1 MERGWKRHQRLWLF
15 SGVLV
20 FGVGLTVL
28 PAAADGVD
36 TAPPA
41 TTADTVSTPIS
52 HATNSDVTT
61 DQSVTVADSVTHHV
75 STTGAAVAPT
85 NAAANNVTSRP
96 TATVTG
102 SDSTTVPVNKSP
114 TTSTAPLAQQSHV
127 AAPVAKPVMATQR
140 PAYIHVDQ
148 DNFTQ
153 YFDLN
158 GSATYDKL
166 TGIVT
171 VTPDKNDQVGN
182 FALKPKID
190 ASTNFTLL
198 GQVNLGNRTSATG
211 GADGIGFAFHNGNS
225 TDIGNAGG
233 NLGIGGL
240 IDALGFKLDTWHN
253 GAHMPE
259 ALRSGAQVSTT
270 DANGYGWANDPDP
283 AQFGGFVTTTDQQ
296 IKAIDGHAYDRWW
309 AQTDFNSVQ
318 ALQSN
323 DLNGQFHNFK
333 VSYDGQSRELQV
345 TYEETNG
352 HVLTWTKL
360 TPVDRQAFAMVVSAS
375 TGGAKN
381 LQQFKLES
389 FDFQQAATMNV
400 RYVDLNGRQLAQ
412 ATVNYPDGAVV
423 NGTYATSQLDI
434 SGYHFV
440 NMGDNP
446 TTGISSPANG
456 YLNRVGDNGTVIY
469 VYDQNPVDYAT
480 TTRVVHEMIHYLN
493 EQQQVIALSY
503 QAQPITFLQVKDPTN
518 GSISTYYSLGN
529 NGVPLLNAA
538 GQPLVTSTV
547 RWIPGEASTFSPV
560 TNPNV
565 QGYQAVST
573 DALNSNLSEIAAQM
587 VTTTSKDLDLTVYYQ
602 SVIAPTM
609 IPDKPSEPAK
619 PDLPQVPIVPSEP
632 GKPAEPVI
640 PQRPII
646 PSTPVKPTPLV
657 VPTTPA
663 MPTKPVVPS
672 RPSRPDQMAV
682 STKHPTRGQQPK
694 RVIVS
699 TIRSRSQRPVTTL
712 TDKQVTLPQTNENVA
727 TVNWWAWIL
736 VIGGWLGS
744 LIWWR
749 RSRP

>member
-1 MERGWKRHQRLWLF
+1 M
-15 SGVLV
+15 
-20 FGVGLTVL
+20 
-28 PAAADGVD
+28 
-36 TAPPA
+36 
-41 TTADTVSTPIS
+41 
-52 HATNSDVTT
+52 
-61 DQSVTVADSVTHHV
+61 
-75 STTGAAVAPT
+75 
-85 NAAANNVTSRP
+85 
-96 TATVTG
+96 
-102 SDSTTVPVNKSP
+102 
-114 TTSTAPLAQQSHV
+114 
-127 AAPVAKPVMATQR
+127 
-140 PAYIHVDQ
+140 
-148 DNFTQ
+148 
-153 YFDLN
+153 
-158 GSATYDKL
+158 
-166 TGIVT
+166 
-171 VTPDKNDQVGN
+171 
-182 FALKPKID
+182 
-190 ASTNFTLL
+190 
-198 GQVNLGNRTSATG
+198 
-211 GADGIGFAFHNGNS
+211 
-225 TDIGNAGG
+225 
-233 NLGIGGL
+233 
-240 IDALGFKLDTWHN
+240 
-253 GAHMPE
+253 
-259 ALRSGAQVSTT
+259 
-270 DANGYGWANDPDP
+270 
-283 AQFGGFVTTTDQQ
+283 TTTDQQ

-318 ALQSN
+318 ALQ
-323 DLNGQFHNFK
+323 
-333 VSYDGQSRELQV
+333 V

-360 TPVDRQAFAMVVSAS
+360 APVDRQAFAMVVSAS

-400 RYVDLNGRQLAQ
+400 QYVDLNGRQLAQ

-480 TTRVVHEMIHYLN
+480 TRVVHEMIHYLN
-493 EQQQVIALSY
+493 EQQQVIAPSY

-529 NGVPLLNAA
+529 NEVLLLNTA

-587 VTTTSKDLDLTVYYQ
+587 VTITSKDLDLTVYYQ
-602 SVIAPTM
+602 SVIASTM

-632 GKPAEPVI
+632 GKPAEPVL

-672 RPSRPDQMAV
+672 RPSRLDQMAV

-744 LIWWR
+744 LVWWR

>member
-1 MERGWKRHQRLWLF
+1 M
-15 SGVLV
+15 
-20 FGVGLTVL
+20 
-28 PAAADGVD
+28 
-36 TAPPA
+36 
-41 TTADTVSTPIS
+41 
-52 HATNSDVTT
+52 
-61 DQSVTVADSVTHHV
+61 
-75 STTGAAVAPT
+75 
-85 NAAANNVTSRP
+85 
-96 TATVTG
+96 
-102 SDSTTVPVNKSP
+102 
-114 TTSTAPLAQQSHV
+114 
-127 AAPVAKPVMATQR
+127 
-140 PAYIHVDQ
+140 
-148 DNFTQ
+148 
-153 YFDLN
+153 
-158 GSATYDKL
+158 
-166 TGIVT
+166 
-171 VTPDKNDQVGN
+171 
-182 FALKPKID
+182 
-190 ASTNFTLL
+190 
-198 GQVNLGNRTSATG
+198 
-211 GADGIGFAFHNGNS
+211 
-225 TDIGNAGG
+225 
-233 NLGIGGL
+233 
-240 IDALGFKLDTWHN
+240 
-253 GAHMPE
+253 
-259 ALRSGAQVSTT
+259 
-270 DANGYGWANDPDP
+270 
-283 AQFGGFVTTTDQQ
+283 TTTDQQ

-318 ALQSN
+318 ALQ
-323 DLNGQFHNFK
+323 
-333 VSYDGQSRELQV
+333 V

-360 TPVDRQAFAMVVSAS
+360 APVDRQAFAMVVSVS

-400 RYVDLNGRQLAQ
+400 QYVDLNGRQLAQ

-480 TTRVVHEMIHYLN
+480 TRVVHEMIHYLN
-493 EQQQVIALSY
+493 EQQQVIAPSY
-503 QAQPITFLQVKDPTN
+503 QAQPITFLQVKYPTN

-529 NGVPLLNAA
+529 NEVLLLNTA

-602 SVIAPTM
+602 SVIASTM
-609 IPDKPSEPAK
+609 IPDKPSEPAE
-619 PDLPQVPIVPSEP
+619 PVLPQI
-632 GKPAEPVI
+632 
-640 PQRPII
+640 PII

-672 RPSRPDQMAV
+672 RPSRPDQMVV

-712 TDKQVTLPQTNENVA
+712 TDKQVTLPRTNENVA

-744 LIWWR
+744 LVWWR